1 MGGIFAWLTGSSWQK
16 KIAKR
21 LVDLFEKENFETKL
35 VDGISTYWNDT
46 SKAFEIAA
54 DKTEKIPRRNI

>member
-1 MGGIFAWLTGSSWQK
+1 LAE
-16 KIAKR
+16 KIAKN
-21 LVDLFEKENFETKL
+21 LLIYLKKKILETKL

-54 DKTEKIPRRNI
+54 DKTEKNSKTKYLIWKK